1 LLKDK
6 GLKNYLE
13 YLTLGSEI
21 ALTIGAPILIGFW
34 IDSRYDTSPW
44 FILGG
49 VLFAMIMLVWMLIR
63 LNRKLNRSE

>member
-1 LLKDK
+1 MFKDK

-21 ALTIGAPILIGFW
+21 AFTISAPILIGFW

-49 VLFAMIMLVWMLIR
+49 VLLAMLMLVIMLIR

>member
-1 LLKDK
+1 MFKDK

-13 YLTLGSEI
+13 YLTLGTEI
-21 ALTIGAPILIGFW
+21 AFTIGAPILIGFW

-49 VLFAMIMLVWMLIR
+49 VLLAMTMLVVMLIR
-63 LNRKLNRSE
+63 LNRKLNKSE